1 MNQIWLNI
9 KAWTKG
15 IVFSIILIYAILFIY
30 NNSGKDVDFWWWF
43 NHLHHTS
50 VFLLV
55 AGAFFAGILFTII
68 LSTTLKTLRQIRDLR
83 SRSRQD
89 KLERNLA
96 DMTAKA
102 AMLQTRPAE
111 TAGGGGVTVQV
122 DRLGNKA

>member
-1 MNQIWLNI
+1 MNEIWLSI
-9 KAWTKG
+9 KAWIKG
-15 IVFSIILIYAILFIY
+15 IIFSLILIYAILFVY

-43 NHLHHTS
+43 KHLHHTS

-55 AGAFFAGILFTII
+55 AGAFFAGVLCTIVVA
-68 LSTTLKTLRQIRDLR
+68 TTLKTLRQIRDLR

-102 AMLQTRPAE
+102 AMLQTRSTENP
-111 TAGGGGVTVQV
+111 GVTVQV
-122 DRLGNKA
+122 DRLGDKA